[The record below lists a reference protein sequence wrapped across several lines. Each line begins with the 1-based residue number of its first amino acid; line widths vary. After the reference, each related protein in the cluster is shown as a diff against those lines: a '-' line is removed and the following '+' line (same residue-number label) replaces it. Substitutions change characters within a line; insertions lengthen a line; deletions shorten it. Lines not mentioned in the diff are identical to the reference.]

1 MQVAL
6 QFGIALGTGLLT
18 CDTLAQAEARSGQ
31 DGHNKGAEAAAAALL
46 QIDAARQLGA
56 VVMGTSAGRR
66 PRTASRV
73 AAVQALFQS
82 EQAQDNPETVID
94 QFVRHRLGELP
105 GTGGFE
111 DGRVPDA
118 EVPLFAR
125 IVRAAVAQQDT
136 IDRMLAEAL
145 PADWPLARIDPVLRA
160 LMRAG
165 AAELA
170 MADGPPAKVVINEYL
185 DVARGFFTGARAGHG
200 ERGAGPAGA
209 AVAAGRVR
217 RHEETIE

>member
-1 MQVAL
+1 M
-6 QFGIALGTGLLT
+6 
-18 CDTLAQAEARSGQ
+18 
-31 DGHNKGAEAAAAALL
+31 
-46 QIDAARQLGA
+46 
-56 VVMGTSAGRR
+56 
-66 PRTASRV
+66 
-73 AAVQALFQS
+73 QALFQS

-170 MADGPPAKVVINEYL
+170 MAGGAPAKVVINEYL
-185 DVARGFFTGARAGHG
+185 DVARGLLHRRGAGDG
-200 ERGAGPAGA
+200 ERRAGPAGA
-209 AVAAGRVR
+209 AAAAGRIHGVGLLR
-217 RHEETIE
+217 NGSAQMLTREGTQST

>member
-1 MQVAL
+1 MAH
-6 QFGIALGTGLLT
+6 ASPKP
-18 CDTLAQAEARSGQ
+18 R
-31 DGHNKGAEAAAAALL
+31 
-46 QIDAARQLGA
+46 
-56 VVMGTSAGRR
+56 RR

-82 EQAQDNPETVID
+82 EQGPENPETVID

-125 IVRAAVAQQDT
+125 IVRSAVRPQAT
-136 IDRMLAEAL
+136 IDRMLADAL

-170 MADGPPAKVVINEYL
+170 TAEGPPAKVVINEYL
-185 DVARGFFTGARAGHG
+185 DVARGFFEGAEPGMANAVLDRLA
-200 ERGAGPAGA
+200 RLLRPAEFG
-209 AVAAGRVR
+209 
-217 RHEETIE
+217 